1 MTPDFSDV
9 FFTHTTWCSYAQV
22 SVECV
27 FYAPASRWLQ
37 RRQTARTSTLVSDP
51 LTNPLPHFPPTS
63 RPFSPQQ
70 MVRLYK
76 TYIFP
81 FSSKSATAATT
92 VMFSGYPGVL
102 EGIDDFYTT
111 SANVRR
117 DRV

>member
-1 MTPDFSDV
+1 
-9 FFTHTTWCSYAQV
+9 
-22 SVECV
+22 
-27 FYAPASRWLQ
+27 
-37 RRQTARTSTLVSDP
+37 
-51 LTNPLPHFPPTS
+51 
-63 RPFSPQQ
+63 